1 MDNIEYTKRLEEIL
15 ISILHD
21 CDTEPDEITKYV
33 VIDQNEFCHKA
44 ITAIQQLNNEAMP
57 QKKDAT
63 DGKDYFYS
71 PKVKIAVA
79 NYNQAIDELRAVI
92 GATQ

>member
-15 ISILHD
+15 TNYYRKTVRVDGNTPNSRQ
-21 CDTEPDEITKYV
+21 E
-33 VIDQNEFCHKA
+33 A

-71 PKVKIAVA
+71 PEVKIAVA

-92 GATQ
+92 GEISE